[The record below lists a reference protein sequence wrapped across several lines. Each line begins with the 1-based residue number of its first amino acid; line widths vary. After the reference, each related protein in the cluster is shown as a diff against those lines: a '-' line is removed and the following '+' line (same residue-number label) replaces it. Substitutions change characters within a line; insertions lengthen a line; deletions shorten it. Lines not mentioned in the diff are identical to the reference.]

1 MLTET
6 AKLLICDFLT
16 RKILTKQKSQTLF
29 GIWDFDLLR
38 QFALLVSAFAGM
50 TSLLL
55 HSHQPVSN
63 RNLSIYKSS

>member
-29 GIWDFDLLR
+29 GIWDFDSCLR
-38 QFALLVSAFAGM
+38 GNDKFAVTFSSASF
-50 TSLLL
+50 
-55 HSHQPVSN
+55 
-63 RNLSIYKSS
+63 